1 MSLICRPRHVLKH
14 TSGCFACGFAGGE
27 RESRIYNRGGKKR
40 EIAREEKSAE
50 KKREKRERREKEGEH
65 QELFT
70 TGLALNTS

>member
-1 MSLICRPRHVLKH
+1 MRAALQ
-14 TSGCFACGFAGGE
+14 GE
-27 RESRIYNRGGKKR
+27 REREQERYITGGEKKR
-40 EIAREEKSAE
+40 EIVREEKSAE